1 MSKEVNEEAK
11 SGLLRDIQTHLLRYA
26 CVFAGIGV
34 ITAVDFKLHVN
45 HTTVALM
52 FLVTVLLTS
61 AYWGLRYA
69 VVMAVGATA
78 AFNFSFCRRSGLS
91 PSPIRRTGSHCS
103 PSW

>member
-1 MSKEVNEEAK
+1 MVAA
-11 SGLLRDIQTHLLRYA
+11 ICA
-26 CVFAGIGV
+26 

-78 AFNFSFCRRSGLS
+78 AFNFFFLPPVGNVHHRRSSELGGTVR
-91 PSPIRRTGSHCS
+91 I
-103 PSW
+103 SW